1 MHTVDVT
8 TNYPFS
14 DTLYYKID
22 ADTEFDFFIRIPEWT
37 VRENAFVKI
46 NHGRKEALR
55 PNNEGLHRLG
65 VKKGTV
71 EVTVHLPMEIT
82 TVSRNETIGVYRGP
96 ILYSADIEYT
106 ETSHQPLNWTDLQPL
121 DGTEVDPRAKD
132 HILEP
137 TSAWKYALDP
147 ETLRVGDMFADG
159 DDLPNPIFL
168 RKNAP
173 VSLQV
178 DAYPID
184 WPIELDTAALPPI
197 APLVDRS
204 EKVNLRLIPFA
215 AAKLHIAQFPV
226 ARFN

>member
-1 MHTVDVT
+1 
-8 TNYPFS
+8 
-14 DTLYYKID
+14 
-22 ADTEFDFFIRIPEWT
+22 
-37 VRENAFVKI
+37 
-46 NHGRKEALR
+46 
-55 PNNEGLHRLG
+55 
-65 VKKGTV
+65 
-71 EVTVHLPMEIT
+71 MEIA

-121 DGTEVDPRAKD
+121 DDTEVDPRAKD

-147 ETLRVGDMFADG
+147 ETLRVGDLAADR
-159 DDLPNPIFL
+159 DDFPNPIFS
-168 RKNAP
+168 RENAP

-184 WPIELDTAALPPI
+184 WPIVLDTAALPPI
-197 APLVDRS
+197 APGVDRS

-215 AAKLHIAQFPV
+215 AAKLHIAQFGG